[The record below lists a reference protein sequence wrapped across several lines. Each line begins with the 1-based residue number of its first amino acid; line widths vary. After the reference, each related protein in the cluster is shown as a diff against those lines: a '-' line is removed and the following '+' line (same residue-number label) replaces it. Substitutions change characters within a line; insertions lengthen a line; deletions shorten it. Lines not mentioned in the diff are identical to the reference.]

1 MNITNILNDILELI
15 NKIPK
20 IIQFPLAAIIFIY
33 SMLKFGDITNRIS
46 NRASN
51 SERNLRYSYNN
62 AVRRLAT
69 GNFNKIVTREHCE
82 KIVELYKDGIP
93 KQNKLKRF
101 AATIGDFI
109 LMIISVVIMIG
120 AYMLIK

>member
-1 MNITNILNDILELI
+1 MNNTNILKDILELI

-46 NRASN
+46 NRAST

-62 AVRRLAT
+62 AVRYFEFDL
-69 GNFNKIVTREHCE
+69 
-82 KIVELYKDGIP
+82 
-93 KQNKLKRF
+93 
-101 AATIGDFI
+101 
-109 LMIISVVIMIG
+109 
-120 AYMLIK
+120 